1 MKNEKELLDLFVA
14 TDKNRPSLH
23 HPFLQ
28 EGKVCASDGRVLIRI
43 DAALCEGD
51 YSEYPYG
58 VTPPRTSKAIP
69 SVTCDETLT
78 LQMLQD
84 AWNKM
89 PAEELDRTC
98 KECDGEGMV
107 TWMYLDSEGN
117 SYGMEA
123 HCPLCHGTGVVS
135 PYKALKCLFT
145 IHGNLFSFGS
155 IEVLK
160 ETMKY
165 LEVDELQLK
174 HYPKPTDPRH
184 VAVLFGVKGKDID
197 IVISPQVGPHELEE
211 IKIL

>member
-14 TDKNRPSLH
+14 TDANRLDLH

-51 YSEYPYG
+51 YFEHPYG

-89 PAEELDRTC
+89 PSEELGRTC
-98 KECDGEGMV
+98 NECNGEGMV
-107 TWMYLDSEGN
+107 TYTYMDNKGI
-117 SYGMEA
+117 A
-123 HCPLCHGTGVVS
+123 HGVEDECPLCHGTGVVS
-135 PYKALKCLFT
+135 RYKALKCLFT

-155 IEVLK
+155 IEVLWV
-160 ETMKY
+160 TMKY

-197 IVISPQVGPHELEE
+197 IVISPQVGYHEFVE
-211 IKIL
+211 IKIF

>member
-1 MKNEKELLDLFVA
+1 MKNEKELLGLFVA
-14 TDKNRPSLH
+14 TDVSRPALH

-51 YSEYPYG
+51 YFEHPYG

-89 PAEELDRTC
+89 PSEELDRTC
-98 KECDGEGMV
+98 KECGGDGKV
-107 TWMYLDSEGN
+107 TWMYLDSEG
-117 SYGMEA
+117 SSHGMEA
-123 HCPLCHGTGVVS
+123 HCPLCHGTGVMS
-135 PYKALKCLFT
+135 RYKAQKCLFT

-155 IEVLK
+155 IEVLW

-174 HYPKPTDPRH
+174 HYPKPTEPGH
-184 VAVLFGVKGKDID
+184 FALLFGVKGKDID
-197 IVISPQVGPHELEE
+197 IVISPQVGEHELEE
-211 IKIL
+211 IKII